1 MSDILCGLGTVI
13 AVSRTFGSK
22 VWSDS
27 IAFSLFRDVVMQCC
41 CKPFTIFVASLLT
54 IFPAFSRAVYGLVI
68 IWIVFPFMPVSG
80 VYFFN
85 FCRSLLDSVVCNDTL
100 MRDPFLFKSTG
111 RGDRV
116 ML

>member
-27 IAFSLFRDVVMQCC
+27 IAFSLFLDVVMQCC
-41 CKPFTIFVASLLT
+41 CKPFTFVVSLMT

-85 FCRSLLDSVVCNDTL
+85 FCRSLLVSVVCNDTL